1 MSDFSFLANAH
12 PAYIEKMYTSFL
24 NNPDSVEES
33 WRTFFRGFDYAHAN
47 NGHTK
52 ATTGT
57 ATLNPK
63 EFQVLS
69 LIKAYR
75 NRGHLMSTTNPIRK
89 RRDRTP
95 NLELSDFNLDEKD
108 LDTVF
113 IAGQEVGMPKS
124 TLREIV
130 DHMKKVYCGNIGFEY
145 HHIQDREKRRWIRAR
160 IEAHHP
166 DRNYDIP
173 LEKKRRLLE
182 KLNGAEVFEK
192 FLHTKYVGQKR
203 FSLEGGEGAI
213 AGLDG
218 IINQAAE
225 NGVEE
230 VIIGRAD

>member
-75 NRGHLMSTTNPIRK
+75 NRGHLMSTPNPIRK
-89 RRDRTP
+89 RRDR
-95 NLELSDFNLDEKD
+95 
-108 LDTVF
+108 
-113 IAGQEVGMPKS
+113 
-124 TLREIV
+124 
-130 DHMKKVYCGNIGFEY
+130 
-145 HHIQDREKRRWIRAR
+145 
-160 IEAHHP
+160 
-166 DRNYDIP
+166 
-173 LEKKRRLLE
+173 
-182 KLNGAEVFEK
+182 
-192 FLHTKYVGQKR
+192 
-203 FSLEGGEGAI
+203 
-213 AGLDG
+213 
-218 IINQAAE
+218 
-225 NGVEE
+225 
-230 VIIGRAD
+230 